1 MLSGTCEESAELL
14 PAARQLKTAFSH
26 SWTAALLRMVFASP
40 LPRAGGSSGSDVR
53 GGSAAG
59 SARPLNCAST
69 DTNALYGLETVH
81 TAPPHFKR
89 IVMLEEDDEE
99 LNDVLNG
106 TSAETC
112 ASRKEPFREGVVVV
126 DGVVLVD
133 DAPLLLLP
141 AALDDDDDDEEED
154 RRSVVVG

>member
-14 PAARQLKTAFSH
+14 PAARLLKTAFSH

-69 DTNALYGLETVH
+69 DTNALYGLETVQMESGWLK
-81 TAPPHFKR
+81 TEA
-89 IVMLEEDDEE
+89 
-99 LNDVLNG
+99 
-106 TSAETC
+106 T
-112 ASRKEPFREGVVVV
+112 
-126 DGVVLVD
+126 
-133 DAPLLLLP
+133 
-141 AALDDDDDDEEED
+141 
-154 RRSVVVG
+154 